1 MIFLFILLLVLFS
14 FLIRKDRRED
24 TIDSIPDFGFIF
36 SEYHIISRY
45 FTYYLTDID
54 PRRMTYNRKRQC
66 DLSEWLVR
74 NAASSRSV
82 CRGSPC
88 PAQYAMSLAVE
99 VAGFGLCQTASPYS
113 ILVICV
119 QQETFQ
125 AWTVYRRYSSFVSL
139 AEQLQILH
147 PSIPNVPKYNPDNLS
162 MDNLDHCRSAMDNWW
177 DNSYYS
183 WSLPAILQSDAKESF

>member
-1 MIFLFILLLVLFS
+1 MIVGYRSPPL
-14 FLIRKDRRED
+14 
-24 TIDSIPDFGFIF
+24 
-36 SEYHIISRY
+36 
-45 FTYYLTDID
+45 YLTDVD
-54 PRRMTYNRKRQC
+54 PRQISYNQKRQC
-66 DLSEWLVR
+66 DLSECLAR

-88 PAQYAMSLAVE
+88 PAHYAMSLAVE

-162 MDNLDHCRSAMDNWW
+162 MDNLDHCRSAMDNW
-177 DNSYYS
+177 
-183 WSLPAILQSDAKESF
+183 